1 MKRAFQKALHSYD
14 EQTGDESNCYQGTS
28 TIRLQDDDNEEEFF
42 PKSNPSE
49 FAYGNRAA
57 SPCSAAQLKAEAE
70 VIKRLIAALAEPV
83 TSKKEIQD
91 RELEVALESL
101 NSGLNA
107 QQVTAM
113 PA

>member
-1 MKRAFQKALHSYD
+1 MKRAFQKALHSYY

-83 TSKKEIQD
+83 TSKKVPTHT
-91 RELEVALESL
+91 RLPAALVSCRRL
-101 NSGLNA
+101 CRKFKTGSWR
-107 QQVTAM
+107 
-113 PA
+113 